1 MRACV
6 RARARARVCV
16 CVCLGVLLLLWWWC
30 VVVVCCCCSCVCVCV
45 LLLCVCLLLLL
56 LCVCVY
62 CCYCLLWCVV
72 AVVCACV
79 RARSRACGVRARVC
93 ELVITSL
100 LLTEKVGRLTYL
112 AKGTAAARAAL
123 PTAISACSTVVR
135 PNNGTTASAGDLFLT
150 CVQTLTHASA
160 HRVGLYDNRS
170 QSLR

>member
-1 MRACV
+1 MC
-6 RARARARVCV
+6 VCV
-16 CVCLGVLLLLWWWC
+16 CVCLFVCVVVVVVVVCCSCVLLLQLCVCVC
-30 VVVVCCCCSCVCVCV
+30 VVVVCVFVV
-45 LLLCVCLLLLL
+45 VVVV
-56 LCVCVY
+56 CVCVY